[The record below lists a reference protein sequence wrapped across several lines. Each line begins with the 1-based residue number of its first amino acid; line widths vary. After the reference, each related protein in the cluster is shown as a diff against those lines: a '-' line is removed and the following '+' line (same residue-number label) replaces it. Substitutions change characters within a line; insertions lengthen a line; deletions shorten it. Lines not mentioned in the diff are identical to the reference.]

1 MRNCAPV
8 CRTAPRGCSVVP
20 SAHSTDAIDAYA
32 ASLLPHQNQP
42 QSLHRLHPRDPSAA
56 GIAGGPLPPP
66 LLSGSGNA
74 ISGSFRRPAAAH
86 PSHPESRTP
95 RTPGGPPP
103 CGWESSPPPS
113 RPPPATLPPPRAGSR
128 VCSAA
133 ACTAYAMRLR
143 VCQGKSCV
151 PKAGCGRK
159 INMVDADTEVA
170 DHLEVRKAVHDRSV
184 DDGVAVKK
192 ESLDFLQRFLR
203 PFLQEAP
210 GSRAAVRCK
219 QLFNKG
225 GKRHIH

>member
-1 MRNCAPV
+1 MSNPRARRATSRPMR
-8 CRTAPRGCSVVP
+8 PRADNAKRAAVNLSAQEEGGVVVQKTGSP
-20 SAHSTDAIDAYA
+20 RKAVAGNHVAGTG
-32 ASLLPHQNQP
+32 QKQG
-42 QSLHRLHPRDPSAA
+42 QSHVR
-56 GIAGGPLPPP
+56 GGPFHR
-66 LLSGSGNA
+66 S
-74 ISGSFRRPAAAH
+74 RRV
-86 PSHPESRTP
+86 SHRYVP
-95 RTPGGPPP
+95 R
-103 CGWESSPPPS
+103 
-113 RPPPATLPPPRAGSR
+113 RR
-128 VCSAA
+128 
-133 ACTAYAMRLR
+133 
-143 VCQGKSCV
+143 
-151 PKAGCGRK
+151 GRK